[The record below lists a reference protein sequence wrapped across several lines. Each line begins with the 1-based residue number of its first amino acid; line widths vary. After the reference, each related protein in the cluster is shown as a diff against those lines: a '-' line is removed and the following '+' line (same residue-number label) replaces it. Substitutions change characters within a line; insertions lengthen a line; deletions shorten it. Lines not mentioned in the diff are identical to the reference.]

1 MTSFNGTT
9 VINRGNRPSPT
20 SPCKLD
26 FFWVKEGSYTDPYQ
40 VCSVHIFPD
49 TKFGTANQY
58 VNLDTTSSDYGLVS
72 STDTNYLFH
81 NYKRDGAGNRIG
93 FQGEVSACAAES
105 AYTGDLRYSASS
117 IFKVK
122 TGHFAVILQP
132 SAVYF
137 PASVT
142 DFNMDMSSNT
152 ASGTGNYL
160 DIWTIK
166 DVVGSKAQIYV
177 NSFKLNSQSV
187 VAVTEPMMVTPNNKL
202 VQRYIEVGSK
212 RNLQMKTELVVDNEP
227 IRESLRNLLETGSL
241 LQNQQFRIV
250 KLNESPDLSSRVVIK
265 DFGDTAS
272 TTNINAN
279 GTMSYL
285 WDTANITP
293 KYSDDIL
300 GGSRGVYEITAKYT
314 ILDET
319 YLSPKFK
326 LIVR

>member
-9 VINRGNRPSPT
+9 VINRSNRPSPT

-26 FFWVKEGSYTDPYQ
+26 FFWIKEGSYTDPYN

-58 VNLDTTSSDYGLVS
+58 VDLNATSTNYGLVS
-72 STDTNYLFH
+72 STATNFLFH
-81 NYKRDGAGNRIG
+81 NYKRNAAGVRTG
-93 FQGEVSACAAES
+93 FQGAVSACAPES
-105 AYTGDLRYSASS
+105 SYAGNLGYSASS

-122 TGHFAVILQP
+122 TGHFSVILQP
-132 SAVYF
+132 SSVYF
-137 PASVT
+137 PETVT

-152 ASGTGNYL
+152 ASGSGGYI
-160 DIWTIK
+160 DIWTLV

-177 NSFKLNSQSV
+177 NSFKLNSQNV
-187 VAVTEPMMVTPNNKL
+187 VAVTEPMLVTPNNKL
-202 VQRYIEVGSK
+202 VQRYVELGSK
-212 RNLQMKTELVVDNEP
+212 RSLQIKTELVVDSEP

-250 KLNESPDLSSRVVIK
+250 KLNESPDMSSRVMIQ
-265 DFGDTAS
+265 DFDDTAA
-272 TTNINAN
+272 TTNVNAH

-285 WDTANITP
+285 WDTASIAP

-300 GGSRGVYEITAKYT
+300 GGTRGVYEITARYN
-314 ILDET
+314 ILDEL
-319 YLSPKFK
+319 YYSPKFK